1 MSEYE
6 ALKQE
11 IQELKTITLISSKDV
26 LTTEEAAMYMGISK
40 DYLYKLCQKL
50 QIVFHNSKGG
60 KKIYFKKKDLNEWM
74 LHSKSITQKEIE
86 AKAKR
91 FIN

>member
-1 MSEYE
+1 MSELE
-6 ALKQE
+6 MIQRLEE
-11 IQELKTITLISSKDV
+11 IKSLTIIQIKDILSV
-26 LTTEEAAMYMGISK
+26 KEAAMYMDVSK
-40 DYLYKLCQKL
+40 SYLYKLCQKR
-50 QIVFHNSKGG
+50 QIAHSHSEGG
-60 KKIYFKKKDLNEWM
+60 KNIYFRKKDLNEWM